1 MKWNNIISFL
11 STVRQ
16 FEVYLNAALPYILL
30 HRSSEE
36 EKVLQTILDD
46 LLSGNKKAV
55 NASAKAIRHWIYLAD
70 EGFLEN
76 APTAAIDELI
86 RRVVFRRTEGI
97 QACLQQLTFL
107 LLEKPDFFSSEQVNL
122 IVASLTPWHQVT
134 QLTLSEEEFG
144 YFDVEERPELC
155 FLLGRLAS
163 ALSIWLK
170 KKSPEQREPS
180 EISILR
186 EAYKVSPLP
195 EVRRAFNTWKFL
207 ETSSLD

>member
-1 MKWNNIISFL
+1 MQSANEDEWNNIISFL

-36 EKVLQTILDD
+36 DTVFQTILDD
-46 LLSGNKKAV
+46 LLSGNEKAV
-55 NASAKAIRHWIYLAD
+55 IASAQAIRHWTYLAD
-70 EGFLEN
+70 EGYLEN

-97 QACLQQLTFL
+97 QVCIEQLTFL
-107 LLEKPDFFSSEQVNL
+107 LLEKPDFFSSVQVNL

-134 QLTLSEEEFG
+134 QLTLSEEESG

-155 FLLGRLAS
+155 VLLGRLAS

-170 KKSPEQREPS
+170 KSHLSRENF
-180 EISILR
+180 R
-186 EAYKVSPLP
+186 
-195 EVRRAFNTWKFL
+195 KFL
-207 ETSSLD
+207 S